1 MKVITTR
8 EMRNDAKTFFDL
20 AEKESVAVKRGRN
33 KYVNLVVT
41 DSPDKKFI
49 TDDWVNGF
57 FKIPAEYRVNPF
69 DVSPSGDLFWADKRN
84 VEHVDKAIQE
94 AKDGKVISMRPG
106 QSTKD
111 FLAEL
116 CTCLLYT
123 SPSPRDRTRSRM
135 PSSA

>member
-116 CTCLLYT
+116 CTE
-123 SPSPRDRTRSRM
+123 
-135 PSSA
+135 